1 MGLYTLEINLESYST
16 IQVLNGFLLL
26 IPELVK
32 KWRVLFY
39 HVQQDIRNKYMVYY

>member
-1 MGLYTLEINLESYST
+1 MGLYTLEIDLESYST
-16 IQVLNGFLLL
+16 IQVLNSIGLLLL

-39 HVQQDIRNKYMVYY
+39 HVQQDIRN